1 MADSFEQLT
10 GGVTRIYKSI
20 QKIKRLHMD
29 PIGLRGTHVM
39 CIHYLYTH
47 PEGLTG
53 TELCSK
59 CREDK
64 AGISRILSDLE
75 KSKMIHYQETENGKK
90 YRAKA
95 LLTKEGIS
103 YGEKINTYIAKAVVA
118 GGNGLNASDT
128 EAFYRVLFTIADNLE
143 ELCAQI
149 EQKGL
154 KNHEPI

>member
-1 MADSFEQLT
+1 MTDSFEQLT
-10 GGVTRIYKSI
+10 SGVTRIYKRI
-20 QKIKRLHMD
+20 RKIKRLHMD
-29 PIGLRGTHVM
+29 PIGLKGTHVM

-53 TELCSK
+53 TELCRK

-75 KSKMIHYQETENGKK
+75 DAGMIYYQDTENGKK

-95 LLTKEGIS
+95 LLTKEGVS
-103 YGEKINTYIAKAVVA
+103 YGTKINTYIARAVVA

-128 EAFYRVLFTIADNLE
+128 EVFYRVLFTIADNLE
-143 ELCAQI
+143 ELCSRI
-149 EQKGL
+149 EQKG
-154 KNHEPI
+154 

>member
-29 PIGLRGTHVM
+29 SIGLKGTHVM

-75 KSKMIHYQETENGKK
+75 ESRMIYYQDTGNGKK

-95 LLTKEGIS
+95 FLTEEGVS
-103 YGEKINTYIAKAVVA
+103 YGAKVNAYIARAVVA
-118 GGNGLNASDT
+118 GGNGLDAHDT
-128 EAFYRVLFTIADNLE
+128 EIFYRVLFTIADNLE
-143 ELCAQI
+143 ELCSQI
-149 EQKGL
+149 EQKG
-154 KNHEPI
+154 